1 MPGIIE
7 CEQIAEL
14 SHEQHI
20 DDDDGENENEDEDD
34 EEDFGDANHD
44 GVYGNVDDSDVVSM

>member
-1 MPGIIE
+1 MAGIIE
-7 CEQIAEL
+7 CEQIGEL